1 MPVFLRLFLVSVLS
15 VMAVAVFSAGSVS
28 DTAKEQRWAEQIT
41 DQLIVG
47 EPLYLEADGH
57 RFFAIYTPAE
67 TSTTRGTV
75 LLVHGIGAHPDWPQV
90 IQPLR
95 SGLSERGWQSLS
107 IQMPLPPE
115 GIDAGGRAALLH
127 EGGDRL
133 QAALAWL
140 QARNMTPVTL
150 IAHSRGG
157 VDVLHFAATHP
168 DAPIVSV
175 VVISTSGVYQ
185 DVPVDVGPLQ
195 SLRRIKQPVLDTYGE
210 NDHENVV
217 NTAAERRKAAAGNT
231 AYRQLQVPGADHF
244 YDGQEAQLLKA
255 VTGWLQDHP

>member
-1 MPVFLRLFLVSVLS
+1 MLAFLRLILVFVLS
-15 VMAVAVFSAGSVS
+15 VMAVAVFPAGSVS

-41 DQLIVG
+41 DQLIIG
-47 EPLYLEADGH
+47 EPVYLEADGH
-57 RFFAIYTPAE
+57 RFLSIFTPAE
-67 TSTTRGTV
+67 TGTARGTA

-115 GIDAGGRAALLH
+115 GIDAEGRMALLR
-127 EGGDRL
+127 EGSDRL

-140 QARNMTPVTL
+140 QTRKMTPATL

-168 DAPIVSV
+168 AVPIVSL
-175 VVISTSGVYQ
+175 VVISTSGVYP
-185 DVPVDVGPLQ
+185 DVPVGVGPLQ
-195 SLRRIKQPVLDTYGE
+195 SLQRIQWPVLDLYGE
-210 NDHENVV
+210 NDHQNVV
-217 NTAAERRKAAAGNT
+217 KTAQERQKAAAGNT

-255 VTGWLQDHP
+255 ITGWLQSHP